1 MSGSLETKSVKKC
14 NPHTNAIAY
23 GTVSLIG
30 PEVKKTF
37 DSHFLLLCQFI
48 RSPLAG
54 HTNGACTYSTCNACV
69 YVGMCVVYFGGGS
82 ARLSSSQPQ
91 KGQSRVY

>member
-1 MSGSLETKSVKKC
+1 MSGSLEAKSVKKC

-54 HTNGACTYSTCNACV
+54 HTNGACIYSTCNACV
-69 YVGMCVVYFGGGS
+69 YVWVCVLYILGVVLLG
-82 ARLSSSQPQ
+82 
-91 KGQSRVY
+91 